1 MATPEKLKRYQKVKF
16 ENYKKVNELRINDN
30 EAYIELDINGF
41 DDIKDSYCLPDQIFL
56 KQEFIDAILRR
67 TNFIPLD
74 YPLVLQIH
82 NNTFTSNEKILVR
95 KLIKNYFT
103 LAKIEKEMELKKI
116 RRKILFFLSFGL
128 VGLIFVLLSYKNLI
142 PFSDIISLVASFIT
156 SFSIWECS
164 ELFVFEEDDLKEQ
177 IIKYTHLSRIRVVF
191 NKEDS

>member
-1 MATPEKLKRYQKVKF
+1 MATPEKLKRYQKAKF
-16 ENYKKVNELRINDN
+16 ESYKKVNELKINDN

-41 DDIKDSYCLPDQIFL
+41 DDIKDSYCLPDQIYL

-82 NNTFTSNEKILVR
+82 NNTFTSSEKILVR
-95 KLIKNYFT
+95 KLIKNYFA
-103 LAKIEKEMELKKI
+103 LAKVDKEMELKKI
-116 RRKILFFLSFGL
+116 RRKVYIFLLFGIIGF
-128 VGLIFVLLSYKNLI
+128 IFILLSYKSLI
-142 PFSDIISLVASFIT
+142 PFSDIISVIASFIT

-164 ELFVFEEDDLKEQ
+164 ELLIFEEDDLKEQ
-177 IIKYTHLSRIRVVF
+177 IIKYNHLSRIRVVF